1 MDFLKRL
8 WAFIVSIPQDKLLH
22 LEAGDTITLYSFV
35 LLLIFVPY
43 WHSLGCANII
53 AAVFLIG
60 KEVYDALHP
69 EGHSV
74 ECKDVLA
81 GLAGVVKVDIALA
94 IIGWIMLYSAWRD
107 CRKVCCQA
115 LKEVPSARG
124 LLLCIKNLRA
134 IAAGRKTFVMISG
147 VPGFG
152 DPKARTPGTKLQE
165 NWYLPTK
172 CAKNLKNYLE
182 IPK

>member
-1 MDFLKRL
+1 MIEFLKKIWR
-8 WAFIVSIPQDKLLH
+8 FIVSIPQDKLLH

-94 IIGWIMLYSAWRD
+94 IIGWIIL
-107 CRKVCCQA
+107 
-115 LKEVPSARG
+115 
-124 LLLCIKNLRA
+124 
-134 IAAGRKTFVMISG
+134 
-147 VPGFG
+147 
-152 DPKARTPGTKLQE
+152 
-165 NWYLPTK
+165 
-172 CAKNLKNYLE
+172 
-182 IPK
+182 

>member
-1 MDFLKRL
+1 MIEFLKKIWR
-8 WAFIVSIPQDKLLH
+8 FIVSIPQDKLLH

-53 AAVFLIG
+53 AVLFLIG

-81 GLAGVVKVDIALA
+81 GLAGMVKVDIALA
-94 IIGWIMLYSAWRD
+94 IIGWIML
-107 CRKVCCQA
+107 
-115 LKEVPSARG
+115 
-124 LLLCIKNLRA
+124 
-134 IAAGRKTFVMISG
+134 
-147 VPGFG
+147 
-152 DPKARTPGTKLQE
+152 
-165 NWYLPTK
+165 
-172 CAKNLKNYLE
+172 
-182 IPK
+182 